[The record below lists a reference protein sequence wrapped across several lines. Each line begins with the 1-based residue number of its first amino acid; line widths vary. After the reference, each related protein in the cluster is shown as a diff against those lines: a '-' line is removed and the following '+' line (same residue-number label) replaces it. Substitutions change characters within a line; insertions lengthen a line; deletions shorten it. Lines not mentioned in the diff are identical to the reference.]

1 MAALSRTAANV
12 RMISGKLKAAVA
24 GEALV
29 QGDPIRDSGGKYYQ
43 TDANDTAKDDLTA
56 VCISP
61 GSADGDPIGIAK
73 AGDVINIG
81 ATTVKGAIYY
91 AGATA
96 GSWHPAADV
105 TTGWAVLPGLL
116 ARDTSGTCEVIIPKL
131 TTNTIL

>member
-12 RMISGKLKAAVA
+12 RMVSGKIKPAIC
-24 GEALV
+24 GEAV
-29 QGDPIRDSGGKYYQ
+29 TQGDPIRLDDGKYYQ
-43 TDANDTAKDDLTA
+43 TDADDTAEDDLHA

-61 GSADGDPIGIAK
+61 GSADGDPIGIAQ

-96 GSWHPAADV
+96 GSWHPAADL
-105 TTGWAVLPGLL
+105 TTSWAVLPGLL
-116 ARDTSGTCEVIIPKL
+116 ARDTSGNCEVIIP
-131 TTNTIL
+131 TINTNTIL